1 MFAFIDGRKILEPIL
16 FGVLMVVMVLT
27 VQGYFA
33 QRSMPKDQ
41 APAVSGRLIDG
52 EFVNLGALSQGKPV
66 LLYFWAN
73 WCMECRAINSA
84 VQKVA
89 KDYPVLSVTMSSG
102 SKEWLKQYMKAREL
116 SFPVLNDVTGTV
128 SRDWGVTTVPSFVV
142 VMDGKVRFITTGYT
156 SSAGL
161 RARLWLAGTFLPF
174 AGHVMAWFEGLYD
187 SAS

>member
-1 MFAFIDGRKILEPIL
+1 MFSFIDGRKILEPIL

-41 APAVSGRLIDG
+41 APTVSGRLIDG
-52 EFVNLGALSQGKPV
+52 GYVDLISKSQEQPV

-89 KDYPVLSVTMSSG
+89 NDYEVVSVTMSSG

-116 SFPVLNDVTGTV
+116 SFPVLNDTTGTI
-128 SRDWGVTTVPSFVV
+128 SREWGVTTVPSFVV
-142 VMDGKVRFITTGYT
+142 VMGGKVRFITTGYT
-156 SSAGL
+156 TSAGL
-161 RARLWLAGTFLPF
+161 RARLWIVGSFLPF
-174 AGHVMAWFEGLYD
+174 VERVKAWF
-187 SAS
+187 